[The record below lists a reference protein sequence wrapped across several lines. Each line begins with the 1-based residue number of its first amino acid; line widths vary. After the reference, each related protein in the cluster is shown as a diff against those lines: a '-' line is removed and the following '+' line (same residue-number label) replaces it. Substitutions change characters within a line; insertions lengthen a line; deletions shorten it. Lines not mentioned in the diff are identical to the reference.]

1 MKTVFCALA
10 IAFAA
15 TTAAATPVT
24 FDINKSITQG
34 GASADFANTTV
45 VLGSGVSLI
54 LDPGSSGQ
62 YLDLQLVNGKMAM
75 ASDSALKIYGA
86 ATTISAA
93 TVGTSSL
100 NAWGYALN
108 GNAATTGWTTSL
120 SNGYLGFV
128 SGAGQYGYINFDWT
142 YSATTKVGTLSLKSG
157 AFESVAGTAIVTRA
171 ATDVPEPASLGLV
184 FAGLLGA
191 AVARKRRA

>member
-1 MKTVFCALA
+1 MKNVLCAIA

-24 FDINKSITQG
+24 FNINKSITQG
-34 GASADFANTTV
+34 GSSADFTNTTM
-45 VLGSGVSLI
+45 VLGSGVSLV
-54 LDPGSSGQ
+54 LDPGMSGQ
-62 YLDLQLVNGKMAM
+62 YLDLQLINGKMA
-75 ASDSALKIYGA
+75 ASSIAGLTIYA
-86 ATTISAA
+86 ANSSISAA
-93 TVGTSSL
+93 TFSKAADNWAYAIDNNVATS
-100 NAWGYALN
+100 
-108 GNAATTGWTTSL
+108 GWTSSL
-120 SNGYLGFV
+120 SNGYLGFI

-142 YSATTKVGTLSLKSG
+142 YSTTTKVGTLSLKSG

-171 ATDVPEPASLGLV
+171 ATDVPEPASLALV

>member
-10 IAFAA
+10 IVFAA
-15 TTAAATPVT
+15 ATAAANPVT

-100 NAWGYALN
+100 NAWGYAIN
-108 GNAATTGWTTSL
+108 GNAATTGWTSSL

-171 ATDVPEPASLGLV
+171 ATDVPEPASLALV